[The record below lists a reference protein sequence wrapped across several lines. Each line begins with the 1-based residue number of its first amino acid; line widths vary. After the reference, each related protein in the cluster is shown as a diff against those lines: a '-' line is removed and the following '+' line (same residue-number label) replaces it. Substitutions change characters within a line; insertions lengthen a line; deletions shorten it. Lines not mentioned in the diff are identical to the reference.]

1 MKRNTLDM
9 CEGPLLK
16 KIVVYT
22 IPIIL
27 TGILQLLFNAADLV
41 VVGQYCGNI
50 SVAAVGATS
59 ALLHLIIQL
68 FIGLSVGAGVAV
80 AQSLGAKNDAAV
92 RRVIHTSIPAA
103 FLSGAFLTVVGVAC
117 ARWFLELMDTPDNVL
132 PLSTTYMRIYFCG
145 MIASMIYNFGAAIL
159 RAAGDTKSPIIYLT
173 VAGVV
178 NVFLNLFFVIVMKMD
193 VAGVALATIISQT
206 ISAVL
211 TVLALMKRHD
221 ACRLELKA
229 MAFHKEALVKII
241 RIGVPAGIQ
250 GSLFSISNVLI
261 QSSINSFGDLVMSGN
276 AAAGN
281 IEGFVYIT
289 MNAFHQTTLNF
300 VGQNL
305 GAGKMDRV
313 HKVVG
318 IDLILVTVVGLITGL
333 TAYHFGRPLLS
344 IYITDSAEA
353 IAYGIIR
360 MSLVCAPYFLCGIMD
375 VMNGA
380 LRGLGASM
388 EPLIITVLGVCVLRV
403 VWIYTIFQVPAYHT
417 LQCLYASYP
426 ISWAITL
433 VAQVIGYFL
442 VARRMTRK
450 LASQAA

>member
-1 MKRNTLDM
+1 M

-16 KIVVYT
+16 KIIVYT

-41 VVGQYCGNI
+41 VVGQYCGNV
-50 SVAAVGATS
+50 SVAAVGATG
-59 ALLHLIIQL
+59 ALINLIVNL
-68 FIGLSVGAGVAV
+68 FIGLSIGAGVSV
-80 AQSLGAKNDAAV
+80 AQYLGAKNQEAV
-92 RRVIHTSIPAA
+92 RRVVHTSIPAA
-103 FLSGAFLTVVGVAC
+103 FVSGAFLTVVGIAC
-117 ARWFLELMDTPDNVL
+117 ARWFLELMDTPANVL
-132 PLSTTYMRIYFCG
+132 PLSTTYMRIYFGG

-159 RAAGDTKSPIIYLT
+159 RAAGDTRSPLIYLT
-173 VAGVV
+173 IAGVV
-178 NVFLNLFFVIVMKMD
+178 NVFLNLFFVIVLKMD

-206 ISAVL
+206 ISAAL
-211 TVLALMKRHD
+211 TVMALMKRTD

-229 MAFHKEALVKII
+229 MGFHKETLLKIVKIGI
-241 RIGVPAGIQ
+241 PAGIQ
-250 GSLFSISNVLI
+250 GSLFSVSNVLI

-313 HKVVG
+313 HRVVG
-318 IDLILVTVVGLITGL
+318 IDLILVMVVGLVTGL
-333 TAYHFGRPLLS
+333 AAYHFGRPLLS

-353 IAYGIIR
+353 IEYGITR
-360 MSLVCAPYFLCGIMD
+360 MSLVCAPYFLCGLMD

-380 LRGLGASM
+380 LRGLGVSV
-388 EPLIITVLGVCVLRV
+388 EPLVITVLGVCVLRV
-403 VWIYTIFQVPAYHT
+403 AWIYTIFRIPAYHT
-417 LQCLYASYP
+417 LRCLYASYP
-426 ISWAITL
+426 ISWIVTL
-433 VAQVIGYFL
+433 VAQVIGYLL
-442 VARRMTRK
+442 VMRRLKKRM
-450 LASQAA
+450 APAA

>member
-1 MKRNTLDM
+1 M

-41 VVGQYCGNI
+41 VVGQYCGNV
-50 SVAAVGATS
+50 SVAAVGATG
-59 ALLHLIIQL
+59 ALINLIVNL
-68 FIGLSVGAGVAV
+68 FIGLSVGAGVSV
-80 AQSLGAKNDAAV
+80 AQFLGAKKSDAV
-92 RRVIHTSIPAA
+92 RRVVHTAIPAA
-103 FLSGAFLTVVGVAC
+103 FLSGAFLTVVGVAG

-132 PLSTTYMRIYFCG
+132 PLSATYMRIYFCG
-145 MIASMIYNFGAAIL
+145 MISSMIYNFGAAIL
-159 RAAGDTKSPIIYLT
+159 RAAGDTKSPLIYLT

-178 NVFLNLFFVIVMKMD
+178 NVFLNLFFVIVLKMD

-206 ISAVL
+206 ISAIL
-211 TVLALMKRHD
+211 TVMALMKRTD
-221 ACRLELKA
+221 ACRFEPKA
-229 MAFHKEALVKII
+229 MAFHKDALVKII
-241 RIGVPAGIQ
+241 KIGVPAGIQ

-318 IDLILVTVVGLITGL
+318 IDLLLVTLVGLVTGL
-333 TAYHFGRPLLS
+333 TAFHFGRPLLS

-353 IAYGIIR
+353 IEYGITR
-360 MSLVCAPYFLCGIMD
+360 MSFVCAPYFLCGLMD

-380 LRGLGASM
+380 LRGLGSSM
-388 EPLIITVLGVCVLRV
+388 EPLIITVLGVCVMRV
-403 VWIYTIFQVPAYHT
+403 VWIYTVFRIPAYHT
-417 LQCLYASYP
+417 LSCLYVSYP
-426 ISWAITL
+426 ISWVLTL
-433 VAQVIGYFL
+433 LAQIVGYLL
-442 VARRMTRK
+442 VARRLKRRLTP
-450 LASQAA
+450 AAA

>member
-1 MKRNTLDM
+1 MKGDTLNM

-41 VVGQYCGNI
+41 VVGQYCGNV
-50 SVAAVGATS
+50 SVAAVGATG
-59 ALLHLIIQL
+59 ALINLIVNL
-68 FIGLSVGAGVAV
+68 FIGLSVGAGVSV
-80 AQSLGAKNDAAV
+80 AQFLGAKKSDAV
-92 RRVIHTSIPAA
+92 RRVVHTAIPAA
-103 FLSGAFLTVVGVAC
+103 FLSGAFLTVVGVAG

-132 PLSTTYMRIYFCG
+132 PLSATYMRIYFCG
-145 MIASMIYNFGAAIL
+145 MISSMIYNFGAAIL
-159 RAAGDTKSPIIYLT
+159 RAAGDTKSPLIYLT

-178 NVFLNLFFVIVMKMD
+178 NVFLNLFFVIVLKMD

-206 ISAVL
+206 ISAIL
-211 TVLALMKRHD
+211 TVMALMKRTD
-221 ACRLELKA
+221 ACRFELKA
-229 MAFHKEALVKII
+229 MAFHKDALMKII
-241 RIGVPAGIQ
+241 KIGVPAGIQ

-318 IDLILVTVVGLITGL
+318 IDLLLVTLVGLVTGL
-333 TAYHFGRPLLS
+333 TAFHFGRPLLS

-353 IAYGIIR
+353 IEYGITR
-360 MSLVCAPYFLCGIMD
+360 MSFVCAPYFLCGLMD

-380 LRGLGASM
+380 LRGLGSSM
-388 EPLIITVLGVCVLRV
+388 EPLIITVLGVCVMRV
-403 VWIYTIFQVPAYHT
+403 VWIYTVFRIPAYHT
-417 LQCLYASYP
+417 LSCLYVSYP
-426 ISWAITL
+426 ISWILTL
-433 VAQVIGYFL
+433 LAQIVGYLL
-442 VARRMTRK
+442 VTRRLKRRLTP
-450 LASQAA
+450 AAA

>member
-1 MKRNTLDM
+1 M

-41 VVGQYCGNI
+41 VVGQYCGNV
-50 SVAAVGATS
+50 SVAAVGATG
-59 ALLHLIIQL
+59 ALINLIVNL
-68 FIGLSVGAGVAV
+68 FIGLSVGAGVSV
-80 AQSLGAKNDAAV
+80 AQFLGAKKSDAV
-92 RRVIHTSIPAA
+92 RRVVHTSIPAA
-103 FLSGAFLTVVGVAC
+103 FLSGAFLTVVGVAG

-132 PLSTTYMRIYFCG
+132 PLSATYMRIYFCG
-145 MIASMIYNFGAAIL
+145 MISSMIYNFGAAIL
-159 RAAGDTKSPIIYLT
+159 RAAGDTKSPLIYLT

-178 NVFLNLFFVIVMKMD
+178 NVFLNLFFVIVLKMD

-206 ISAVL
+206 ISAIL
-211 TVLALMKRHD
+211 TVMALMKRTD
-221 ACRLELKA
+221 ACRFELKA
-229 MAFHKEALVKII
+229 MAFHKDALVKII
-241 RIGVPAGIQ
+241 KIGVPAGIQ

-318 IDLILVTVVGLITGL
+318 IDLLLVTLMGLVTGL
-333 TAYHFGRPLLS
+333 AAFHFGRSLLS
-344 IYITDSAEA
+344 IY
-353 IAYGIIR
+353 R
-360 MSLVCAPYFLCGIMD
+360 MSFVCAPYFLCGLMD

-380 LRGLGASM
+380 LRGLGSSM
-388 EPLIITVLGVCVLRV
+388 EPLIITVLGVCVMRV
-403 VWIYTIFQVPAYHT
+403 VWIYTVFRIPAYHT
-417 LQCLYASYP
+417 LSCLYVSYP
-426 ISWAITL
+426 ISWILTL
-433 VAQVIGYFL
+433 LAQIVGYLLVTRRLKRRLTPAVA
-442 VARRMTRK
+442 
-450 LASQAA
+450 